1 MKTAIR
7 GAVLSD
13 LPYLYHICL
22 RTGADGADAS
32 SFFSD
37 PWLIGQYYA
46 APYLVYNSRFCFV
59 AEENQI
65 PRGYLVGTDDT
76 SRFNQWFEK
85 IWIPPLRR
93 RYSEEATFPEK
104 KKRRSSRELEMISH
118 LHRPVFTPKKEECPW
133 ITEYPAHLHIDLLPE
148 LQGKGIGRTLI
159 DTFMEQLS
167 QAGCTGTHLGVSAKN
182 SGAISFYKKVGFTI
196 LHEDKHGKTMGKKC

>member
-13 LPYLYHICL
+13 LPYLYDICL
-22 RTGADGADAS
+22 KTGADGADATN
-32 SFFSD
+32 FFSD

-46 APYLVYNSRFCFV
+46 APYLVYNSCFCFV
-59 AEENQI
+59 LEENHI
-65 PRGYLVGTDDT
+65 PTGYIVGTDDT
-76 SRFNQWFEK
+76 TRFNQWFEK
-85 IWIPPLRR
+85 VWLPPLRR
-93 RYSEEATFPEK
+93 RYPDESHKAQKTTSISPREAQ
-104 KKRRSSRELEMISH
+104 MISQ
-118 LHRPVFTPKKEECPW
+118 LHHPISTKKLEDCPW
-133 ITEYPAHLHIDLLPE
+133 IAEYPAHLHIDLLAE
-148 LQGKGIGRTLI
+148 MQGKGFGRTLI